1 MSDFVTV
8 YVNGLPMCRQPAWDV
23 DTIRAAH
30 AARVSLSCSH
40 TPEDGQR
47 LVDFLKGRGLNAYIR
62 SGDDSQSLCE
72 PMPTWD
78 EDGYEEYPEID
89 SDARW
94 WGE

>member
-1 MSDFVTV
+1 MIHFVNV

-23 DTIRAAH
+23 ETILG
-30 AARVSLSCSH
+30 ARNAGVSLTCSH

-62 SGDDSQSLCE
+62 SGLNSQSLCE
-72 PMPTWD
+72 PMPYWN
-78 EDGYEEYPEID
+78 EDGYEEWPEFD
-89 SDARW
+89 SNARW